1 MNLTLYLI
9 RHGKTEASLKRQYC
23 GATDI
28 PLCDEGIAEIEEFI
42 AAGIYNGIRAGK
54 YYTSGLRRADETLGL
69 ICGDVPFT
77 VISKLS
83 EMNFGKFE
91 MHTHDELDASG
102 DKDYQ
107 EFLNDTTGDYVF
119 PGSGGES
126 ANSFYKRVDEGYA
139 ELLEDMRSCGADS
152 ALLVAHG
159 GSITRF
165 IQKYTDVENFYD
177 AQPSQG
183 RGFRIRFS
191 CENGEIKVL
200 EKEKI

>member
-28 PLCDEGIAEIEEFI
+28 PLCDEGIAEIGKFI
-42 AAGIYNGIRAGK
+42 AAGVYSGIQAGK

-83 EMNFGKFE
+83 EMNFGRFE

-107 EFLNDTTGDYVF
+107 EFLNDTTGDYV
-119 PGSGGES
+119 
-126 ANSFYKRVDEGYA
+126 
-139 ELLEDMRSCGADS
+139 
-152 ALLVAHG
+152 
-159 GSITRF
+159 
-165 IQKYTDVENFYD
+165 
-177 AQPSQG
+177 
-183 RGFRIRFS
+183 
-191 CENGEIKVL
+191 
-200 EKEKI
+200 